1 MEQSAGCLTDF
12 KEGLLLEG
20 GDKFFNS
27 GFGGQVDTKSSNK
40 QGTVSIS
47 N

>member
-1 MEQSAGCLTDF
+1 MEESAGCLTDF

-20 GDKFFNS
+20 GDKFFNL

-40 QGTVSIS
+40 QGTIS
-47 N
+47 TSN